1 MTMQTRAGLLRCG
14 PMADSIPRQRV
25 DRTQLQQIIVGLT
38 EGIIII
44 DPDRTIAWANEKA
57 LMMHGVKAVKDLGS
71 SISDYRS
78 RFELRY
84 RNRHGLEAEEYP
96 MERVAAGEV
105 FSKVVVEVSRSGE
118 DRHWVHEIRSL
129 VLIDPEGVPDC
140 LVLVLEDQTER
151 FNAEERFERA
161 FGANPAPAIIA
172 RVSDMRYVKV
182 NQGFLELTGYRREV
196 LIGRSVYEIDI
207 LEGVEKR
214 DLAVARLHTGAT
226 IPQMEACL
234 RTADGSSKMVI
245 VAGQPIEVGDAA
257 CMLFSFAD
265 LHPRKQAEDALRQ
278 SEQRFA
284 VAFRL
289 APGPMAVLALDGLRL
304 LDVNDAFTAATG
316 WRREEVIGRTEPDI
330 GLWGGASRE
339 ELATLVKQT
348 GHLHSVDVQL
358 RTKDGR
364 RGDYLL
370 SAETV
375 IINGEHCILTVML
388 DITERKQTELQLLA
402 AIEAVLHDTS
412 WFGQKI
418 VEKLASLTRPGAVDQ
433 PGPNISDLTA
443 RARDVLELMAQGL
456 SDDDIASRLG
466 VSRNTIRNHVSAI
479 YQKIGVHRRSAVVV
493 WARERGLGSPK
504 KTTPKHRASRQQ

>member
-348 GHLHSVDVQL
+348 GYLHSCGRPAPDQGRPARRLPAFGRDRHHQRRALHPDRHAGHHRAQADRAPAAGRDRGGPARHLLVRAEDRGEARQPDQT
-358 RTKDGR
+358 RCGRPAGTQHKRPDG
-364 RGDYLL
+364 
-370 SAETV
+370 A
-375 IINGEHCILTVML
+375 
-388 DITERKQTELQLLA
+388 
-402 AIEAVLHDTS
+402 
-412 WFGQKI
+412 
-418 VEKLASLTRPGAVDQ
+418 RPGCARTDGAGAV
-433 PGPNISDLTA
+433 G
-443 RARDVLELMAQGL
+443 R
-456 SDDDIASRLG
+456 
-466 VSRNTIRNHVSAI
+466 
-479 YQKIGVHRRSAVVV
+479 
-493 WARERGLGSPK
+493 
-504 KTTPKHRASRQQ
+504 